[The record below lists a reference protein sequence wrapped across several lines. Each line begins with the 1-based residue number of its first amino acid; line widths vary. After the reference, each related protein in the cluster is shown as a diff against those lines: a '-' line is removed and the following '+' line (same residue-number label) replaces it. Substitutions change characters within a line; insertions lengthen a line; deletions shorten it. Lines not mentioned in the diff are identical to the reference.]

1 MTEPRSVISLIV
13 LAAGKSSRFGSNKL
27 LSETDGEAMIQRVV
41 RTSLASR
48 ASEVVVVV
56 GFEEDKIRHA
66 LQSYECR
73 VVSNPEFE
81 NGQTSSV
88 IAGVNSVKKHANAA
102 MILPGD
108 VAFIKAEQINKVID
122 EYNFAPSSI
131 VVASYRGRMGHPI
144 LFDHALFDEMLRITE
159 EKAGLKEVVDRHRS
173 EIRRVEVESREVL
186 LDVDLPNDL
195 RSLEKMKSLK
205 TV

>member
-1 MTEPRSVISLIV
+1 MSESRNVISLIV
-13 LAAGKSSRFGSNKL
+13 LAAGKSSRFRSNKL
-27 LSETDGEAMIQRVV
+27 LSEIDDETMIQRVV

-81 NGQTSSV
+81 KGQTSSV

-108 VAFIKAEQINKVID
+108 VAFIKAEQIDKVID
-122 EYNFAPSSI
+122 EYNLAPSSI
-131 VVASYRGRMGHPI
+131 VVASYRSRMGHPI
-144 LFDHALFDEMLRITE
+144 LFDHALFDEILRITE
-159 EKAGLKEVVDRHRS
+159 EKAGLKEVVNRHRS

-186 LDVDLPNDL
+186 LDVDVPNDL
-195 RSLEKMKSLK
+195 RSLQNG
-205 TV
+205 

>member
-1 MTEPRSVISLIV
+1 MAEPRDFISLIV

-27 LSETDGEAMIQRVV
+27 LSETNGEAMIQRVV
-41 RTSLASR
+41 KTSLASR

-56 GFEEDKIRHA
+56 GFEEDKVRRA
-66 LQSYECR
+66 LQSHECR
-73 VVSNPEFE
+73 IVSNPEFE
-81 NGQTSSV
+81 KGQASSV
-88 IAGVNSVKKHANAA
+88 MAGVKSVNKHANAV

-108 VAFIKAEQINKVID
+108 VAFIKAEQIDKVID
-122 EYNFAPSSI
+122 EYSLDHSSI

-144 LFDHALFDEMLRITE
+144 LFDHALFDEMLKITE
-159 EKAGLKEVVDRHRS
+159 EEAGLKEVVNRHRS

-195 RSLEKMKSLK
+195 RSLEKEKGLK

>member
-1 MTEPRSVISLIV
+1 MTEPRNFISLVV

-27 LSETDGEAMIQRVV
+27 LSEIEGETMIQRVV
-41 RTSLASR
+41 RTSLASK

-56 GFEEDKIRHA
+56 GFEEDKIRYT

-73 VVSNPEFE
+73 IVSNPEFE
-81 NGQTSSV
+81 KGQTSSV
-88 IAGVNSVKKHANAA
+88 IAGMNSVKKHANAA

-108 VAFIKAEQINKVID
+108 LAFIKPEQIDKVID
-122 EYNFAPSSI
+122 EYNLAPSSI

-144 LFDHALFDEMLRITE
+144 LFDHALFDEMLKITE
-159 EKAGLKEVVDRHRS
+159 EKAGLKEVVNRHRS
-173 EIRRVEVESREVL
+173 EIRRIEVESREIL
-186 LDVDLPNDL
+186 VDIDIPYDL
-195 RSLEKMKSLK
+195 RSLEKEKGPK

>member
-1 MTEPRSVISLIV
+1 MTEPRNVISLIV

-27 LSETDGEAMIQRVV
+27 LSEIDGESMIQRVV
-41 RTSLASR
+41 RTSLASK

-56 GFEEDKIRHA
+56 GFEEDKIQRA
-66 LQSYECR
+66 IQSYECR
-73 VVSNPEFE
+73 VVSNPAFE
-81 NGQTSSV
+81 KGQTSSV
-88 IAGVNSVKKHANAA
+88 IAGVNSVKKQADAA

-108 VAFIKAEQINKVID
+108 VAFIKAEQIDKVID

-144 LFDHALFDEMLRITE
+144 LFDHALFDEMLKITE
-159 EKAGLKEVVDRHRS
+159 EKAGLKEVVNRHRS
-173 EIRRVEVESREVL
+173 EIRRVEVESREIL
-186 LDVDLPNDL
+186 FDVDLPNDL
-195 RSLEKMKSLK
+195 RSVEKEKGLK

>member
-1 MTEPRSVISLIV
+1 MTEPRDFISLIV

-27 LSETDGEAMIQRVV
+27 LSETNGETMIQRVV

-56 GFEEDKIRHA
+56 GFEEDKIRHV

-73 VVSNPEFE
+73 IVSNPQFE
-81 NGQTSSV
+81 KGQTSSV
-88 IAGVNSVKKHANAA
+88 IAGLNSVKKHANAA

-108 VAFIKAEQINKVID
+108 VAFIKAEQIDKVID
-122 EYNFAPSSI
+122 EYNLTPSSI
-131 VVASYRGRMGHPI
+131 VVASHRSRMGHPI
-144 LFDHALFDEMLRITE
+144 LFDRAVFDEMLRVTE
-159 EKAGLKEVVDRHRS
+159 EKAGLKEVVNRHRS
-173 EIRRVEVESREVL
+173 EIRRVEVESGEVL

-195 RSLEKMKSLK
+195 RR
-205 TV
+205 V

>member
-1 MTEPRSVISLIV
+1 MTEPRDFISLIV

-27 LSETDGEAMIQRVV
+27 LSETNGETMIQRVV

-73 VVSNPEFE
+73 IVSNPKFE
-81 NGQTSSV
+81 KGQTSSV
-88 IAGVNSVKKHANAA
+88 IVGVNSVKKHANAA

-108 VAFIKAEQINKVID
+108 VAFIKAEQIDKVID
-122 EYNFAPSSI
+122 EYNLTPSSI
-131 VVASYRGRMGHPI
+131 VVACYRGTMGHPI
-144 LFDHALFDEMLRITE
+144 LFDHALFDEMLKITE
-159 EKAGLKEVVDRHRS
+159 EKAGLKEVVDRHES
-173 EIRRVEVESREVL
+173 ETRRVEVESREVL

-195 RSLEKMKSLK
+195 RR
-205 TV
+205 V

>member
-1 MTEPRSVISLIV
+1 MTEPRDLISLIV

-48 ASEVVVVV
+48 AGEIVVVV

-73 VVSNPEFE
+73 IVSNPEFE
-81 NGQTSSV
+81 KGQTSSV
-88 IAGVNSVKKHANAA
+88 IAGVNSVKKHTNAA

-108 VAFIKAEQINKVID
+108 VAFIKAEQIDKVID

-144 LFDHALFDEMLRITE
+144 LFDHALFDEMLKITE
-159 EKAGLKEVVDRHRS
+159 EKAGLKEVVNRHRS

-195 RSLEKMKSLK
+195 RSLEKEKGLK

>member
-1 MTEPRSVISLIV
+1 MTEPRDFISLIV

-48 ASEVVVVV
+48 ASEVVVVA

-66 LQSYECR
+66 LQCCECR

-81 NGQTSSV
+81 KGQTSSV

-108 VAFIKAEQINKVID
+108 VAFIKAEQIDKVID
-122 EYNFAPSSI
+122 EYNLAPSSI

-144 LFDHALFDEMLRITE
+144 LFDHALFDEMLKITE
-159 EKAGLKEVVDRHRS
+159 EKAGLKEVVNRHRS
-173 EIRRVEVESREVL
+173 EIRRIEVESREIL
-186 LDVDLPNDL
+186 VDIDIPYDL
-195 RSLEKMKSLK
+195 RSLEKEKGPK